1 MNSEFEFMF
10 SNQLAVFQCTSR
22 LQYHQEF
29 LNTKKWRMIP
39 SLPVLRS
46 GDSTG
51 EPNFNFKAHV
61 KARTIFVHFQNA
73 GRQDA
78 TRESIT
84 EDDSLTEY

>member
-1 MNSEFEFMF
+1 
-10 SNQLAVFQCTSR
+10 
-22 LQYHQEF
+22 
-29 LNTKKWRMIP
+29 MIP

-46 GDSTG
+46 G